1 MRTVVDA
8 LFDVPEEE
16 KCFLEPLLKSGASN
30 MVEKL
35 TSYGENQLPGG
46 MYWEP
51 QEPVKDN
58 LSQLKPSNDICE
70 SIIGLI

>member
-1 MRTVVDA
+1 MCIVVDV

-35 TSYGENQLPGG
+35 TLYEENQLHLLGATRT
-46 MYWEP
+46 
-51 QEPVKDN
+51 
-58 LSQLKPSNDICE
+58 SQ
-70 SIIGLI
+70 